1 MKSTSSMCQL
11 VHKISSE
18 NEIVWIF
25 NLRIKY
31 LLTYSIIWRSHINVV
46 IRRYLSWIGIEIIW
60 ASVLARSFISLIDLS
75 SSVEKKIFQEK
86 NQTFW
91 RYIFIKINKM
101 HYAIW
106 IMTCLLNIYIRNL
119 QTAKIYVDSKIM
131 QNSDPNL
138 LL

>member
-11 VHKISSE
+11 VHMISSE

-31 LLTYSIIWRSHINVV
+31 LLTYSIISRSHINVV

-75 SSVEKKIFQEK
+75 SSIKKKIFQEK
-86 NQTFW
+86 KSNFLTIYF
-91 RYIFIKINKM
+91 YKNK
-101 HYAIW
+101 
-106 IMTCLLNIYIRNL
+106 
-119 QTAKIYVDSKIM
+119 
-131 QNSDPNL
+131 
-138 LL
+138 